1 MTSKSIL
8 YFFFSLLFSFDIAY
22 ASVNDEVLELNF
34 LSTKRTQ
41 ENPWKIIRFNDS
53 VPPTIF
59 NVINWDNKVALEAIA
74 DSSMAVYSR
83 TLSFNLKKTPYLC
96 WYWRIDK
103 SVEKAIMG
111 SKFGDDYAARIYVTF
126 TNTQS
131 SIFSLTKST
140 LMGLVG
146 YQAPDV
152 AIDYVWDNKNP
163 INYQL
168 FSPYVSQ
175 DSMIVVESGNLKSHQ
190 WILEKRNLLAD
201 LKKSFGTS
209 SFNISSIGFA
219 SDADN
224 THSQAHA
231 GFADVKFVNN
241 PNLCH

>member
-1 MTSKSIL
+1 MFFLFFLLNLDISYATSNNNI
-8 YFFFSLLFSFDIAY
+8 
-22 ASVNDEVLELNF
+22 VELNF
-34 LSTKRTQ
+34 LSSVSSQ

-53 VPPTIF
+53 IPPTIF
-59 NVINWDNKVALEAIA
+59 NVRSWDNKVALEAIA

-83 TLSFNLKKTPYLC
+83 TLSFDLKKTPYLC

-111 SKFGDDYAARIYVTF
+111 SKSGDDYAARIYVTF

-140 LMGLVG
+140 LLGLVG
-146 YQAPDV
+146 YQTPDV

-175 DSMIVVESGNLKSHQ
+175 DSMIVVESGDLKSHQ

-201 LKKSFGTS
+201 LQKSFGTS
-209 SFNISSIGFA
+209 DFNISSIGFA